1 MEKIT
6 MYQEPLERYVYSKIM
21 DFQPTNIRSWKIR
34 RLSEAENGCN
44 WAIDILDCD
53 LPPDAMAR
61 LEMEVI
67 APLRREIDLEPERR
81 WQSRPGA

>member
-21 DFQPTNIRSWKIR
+21 NVKPVNIRRLEIR

-44 WAIDILDCD
+44 WVIAELDCD
-53 LPPDAMAR
+53 LPAHMMSYLQR
-61 LEMEVI
+61 EVI
-67 APLRREIDLEPERR
+67 APLRNAIDLAAERR
-81 WQSRPGA
+81 RRQ